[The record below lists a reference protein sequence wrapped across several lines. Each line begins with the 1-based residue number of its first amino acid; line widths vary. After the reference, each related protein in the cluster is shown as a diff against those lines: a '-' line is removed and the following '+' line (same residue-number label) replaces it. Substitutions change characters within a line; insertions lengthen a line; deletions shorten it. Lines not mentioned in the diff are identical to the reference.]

1 MGLSQGKNISN
12 IHVSMANPN
21 SVKVPRLLPL
31 DDLVVIGD
39 DWSAIP
45 GTRAAWACGDVWGKK
60 LRAEL
65 RGSKRVWNRDQNPT
79 GRKIRVEELEYERR
93 GVQCSSAPPCQELP
107 LSPERI
113 MSSSWLSCFSSFFPS
128 YPPSIIGK
136 IFLPGHSFHHVVFR
150 VVTTVVP
157 A

>member
-1 MGLSQGKNISN
+1 
-12 IHVSMANPN
+12 MANPN

-31 DDLVVIGD
+31 DDLVVVVD
-39 DWSAIP
+39 DWPVIP

-79 GRKIRVEELEYERR
+79 GLKIRVEELEYERR

-107 LSPERI
+107 FSPERI
-113 MSSSWLSCFSSFFPS
+113 MSLLLALMFLFFLPFLHT
-128 YPPSIIGK
+128 PPSLGK